1 MNSLQKK
8 LVALGLSGAAVIAGV
23 KLIAP
28 SEGLVLHP
36 YIDDVGVKTLCYG
49 QTGIKIKDK
58 IYTEDECAILL
69 AEEIITIE
77 EKITPLIKVKLNSY
91 QKAAM
96 IDFTYNKGFEAFKNS
111 TMLGK
116 LNAGN
121 TRGACEELTKWVF
134 AGQCKEGQR
143 DCVKTINGTWKFKF
157 KGLVKRQELERQYC
171 LGEIPYDPNIENKD
185 ARHSP

>member
-1 MNSLQKK
+1 MNILQKK

-36 YIDDVGVKTLCYG
+36 YLDPVSISTVCYG
-49 QTGIKIKDK
+49 QTGVKIENK

-77 EKITPLIKVKLNSY
+77 ERITPLIKVKLNDY

-111 TMLGK
+111 
-116 LNAGN
+116 
-121 TRGACEELTKWVF
+121 
-134 AGQCKEGQR
+134 
-143 DCVKTINGTWKFKF
+143 
-157 KGLVKRQELERQYC
+157 
-171 LGEIPYDPNIENKD
+171 
-185 ARHSP
+185 